1 MISKSN
7 NHKIKK
13 KKKSIQG
20 ATMKIKKKNHITSIR
35 KLFTHIY
42 NKGIMAQSIKGGG
55 LC

>member
-13 KKKSIQG
+13 KSIQG
-20 ATMKIKKKNHITSIR
+20 ATMKIKKNHITSIR